1 MTYEHEANNDNL
13 NELMALRRRVVQL
26 ERQLSELE
34 LLDAERRKM
43 AETLTSLLLLSQ
55 MVVGARDIQPVLD
68 QAVKSAVE
76 IAATADSGSIQLLDK
91 SGDLLRTVA
100 ASGVGLEISETIAFQ
115 PGVGVAGHAL
125 VSGQIINVSDV
136 LEDKRF
142 VPSNLPLR
150 FRSLL
155 VAPLV
160 VKGERLGTLSLSSAQ
175 VAAFSSGDED
185 LIQLIADQTAVALEN
200 AQLFRQ
206 RREAELALQAHRDQL
221 EDLVKERTSEL
232 VQTNERLELEI
243 VERKRAEEALAESE
257 KRYRAVV
264 EDQTE
269 LICRFLPDGTLTFV
283 NQAYCRYVGKKRD
296 EILGRKVIPLFAEAD
311 PSVLQQ
317 RVASLTAEKP
327 VQTHEH
333 SVVTNGDEIRWQQWT
348 DRAIFDEQSKLV
360 EFQSVGRDITER
372 KRLEE
377 QLLQS
382 QKMEAIGRLAGGI
395 AHDFNNLLTVILAY
409 SDMLLHELEEDDPL
423 HLDMEEINRAGERAA
438 ALTRQLLAFSRKQML
453 QPEILDLNQILTLME
468 GMLRRLIGEDIALD
482 ISLTDD
488 IGAVKADPGQIEQVL
503 LNLVV
508 NARDAMPHGGML
520 VIKTDNITLTEED
533 TQHIE
538 LEPGQYVILSITD
551 SGQGMDAETQTH
563 IFEPFF
569 TTKAPGVGTGLGLAT
584 VFGIVKQS
592 DGHID
597 LNSEVGLGTTFK
609 IYLPHLSDTPTKVI
623 QQTTR
628 SAIPRGTE
636 TVLLVEDE
644 DDVRQLVQM
653 ILTEQ
658 GYSVLVAGYGQQA
671 LEVCDQFDD
680 PIDLLLTDVIMPG
693 GMNGRDLAD
702 RLKPRY
708 PDMRVLYM
716 SGYTENT
723 IIHHG
728 VLDESLELL
737 QKPFTL
743 DVLARRVRA
752 VLDADADADADI

>member
-1 MTYEHEANNDNL
+1 MTEQEANHNHL
-13 NELMALRRRVVQL
+13 NELMALRQRMAQL
-26 ERQLSELE
+26 ERQVSELE

-55 MVVGARDIQPVLD
+55 MVVGAHDIQLVLD

-76 IAATADSGSIQLLDK
+76 IATTAESGSIQLLDK
-91 SGDLLRTVA
+91 SGELLRTVA

-115 PGVGVAGHAL
+115 PGIGVAGHAL
-125 VSGQIINVSDV
+125 VSGQIINVPDV

-160 VKGERLGTLSLSSAQ
+160 VKGQRLGTLSLSSVQ
-175 VAAFSSGDED
+175 VGAFSSGDED
-185 LIQLIADQTAVALEN
+185 LMQLIADQTAVALEN
-200 AQLFRQ
+200 AQLFQQ
-206 RREAELALQAHRDQL
+206 RRQAELALQAHRDHL

-232 VQTNERLELEI
+232 VETNQRLEEEI

-283 NQAYCRYVGKKRD
+283 NQAYCRYVGKRRD
-296 EILGRKVIPLFAEAD
+296 EILGRKLIPLFAEANPD
-311 PSVLQQ
+311 SLQQ
-317 RVASLTAEKP
+317 RIATLTTETP
-327 VQTHEH
+327 VQTYEY
-333 SVVTNGDEIRWQQWT
+333 SIVSNGDEVRWQQWT
-348 DRAIFDEQSKLV
+348 DRAIFDEQSKVV

-377 QLLQS
+377 QLLQA

-453 QPEILDLNQILTLME
+453 QPEILDLNQIITLLE
-468 GMLRRLIGEDIALD
+468 GMLGRLIGEDIALEIALD
-482 ISLTDD
+482 DD
-488 IGAVKADPGQIEQVL
+488 IGAVKADPGQVEQVI

-508 NARDAMPHGGML
+508 NARDAMPHGGKL
-520 VIKTDNITLTEED
+520 VVETHNVMLTEDD
-533 TQHIE
+533 TLHLE
-538 LEPGQYVILSITD
+538 LEAGQYVMLSITD
-551 SGQGMDAETQTH
+551 SGQGMDAETQAH

-592 DGHID
+592 GGHID
-597 LNSEVGLGTTFK
+597 VTSEVDYGTTFR
-609 IYLPHLSDTPTKVI
+609 IYLPHLKEAPSREVHPTV
-623 QQTTR
+623 R
-628 SAIPRGTE
+628 GAIPRGTE
-636 TVLLVEDE
+636 TILLVEDE

-658 GYSVLVAGYGQQA
+658 GYYVLEAGYGQQA
-671 LEVCDQFDD
+671 LEVCDQYEG
-680 PIDLLLTDVIMPG
+680 PIHLLLTDVIMPG

-702 RLKPRY
+702 RLQPLY
-708 PDMRVLYM
+708 PDMKVLYM

-743 DVLARRVRA
+743 DVLARRVRS
-752 VLDADADADADI
+752 VLDADA